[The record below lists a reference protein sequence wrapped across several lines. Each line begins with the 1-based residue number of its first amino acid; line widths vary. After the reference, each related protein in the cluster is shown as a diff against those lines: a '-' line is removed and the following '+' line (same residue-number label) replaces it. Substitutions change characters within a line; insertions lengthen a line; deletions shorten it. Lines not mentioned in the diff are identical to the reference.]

1 MDAIWASMDECLNA
15 VQPLPV
21 VDDKIDEF
29 ECINCKQSGYIVK
42 DVCTKCGFTDTINI
56 CQTAEWTGGVSE
68 DGVASDPSRVGMASD
83 PLYSAKWGAGTIMT
97 VSARTRQKW
106 SLASKIHFHN
116 SMHHRD
122 RALHKA
128 YDDFDIAGRQNLALP
143 DIIMRD
149 AKALYKKFSEASLTR
164 GAVRTGVKANCL
176 FWSCKQHNSP
186 RTTQEIATAFNIST
200 KDVSR
205 TFDKAREVL
214 GPVLEP
220 KKKSTITKPVDI
232 VPRIFTM
239 MGVNMDRAAQVLKM
253 RCMRQCEELS
263 HVPQLMGKTPTAVA
277 VVVVYH
283 TLLNTELETSR
294 DSIASTTNISIA
306 TLKKIENLIKQER

>member
-1 MDAIWASMDECLNA
+1 MDECLDV
-15 VQPLPV
+15 VQPPV
-21 VDDKIDEF
+21 VLEDKIDEF
-29 ECINCKQSGYIVK
+29 ECINCKQSGYIFN
-42 DVCTKCGFTDTINI
+42 DVCTRCGFTDTINI

-83 PLYSAKWGAGTIMT
+83 PLYSSKWGSGTIMT

-106 SLASKIHFHN
+106 SLASKIHFHG

-176 FWSCKQHNSP
+176 FWACKQHNSP
-186 RTTQEIATAFNIST
+186 RTTKEIAAAFNIST

-214 GPVLEP
+214 EP
-220 KKKSTITKPVDI
+220 RKKSTITKPVDI
-232 VPRIFTM
+232 VSRIFTS
-239 MGVNMDRAAQVLKM
+239 MGVDMNRVAQILKM
-253 RCMRQCEELS
+253 KCMRRCDELVG
-263 HVPQLMGKTPTAVA
+263 VPQLMGKTPTAVA
-277 VVVVYH
+277 AVVVYQ
-283 TLLNTELETSR
+283 TLKDTDLQISKDAMARTN
-294 DSIASTTNISIA
+294 NISLA
-306 TLKKIENLIKQER
+306 TLNKIENIIKQKT